1 MTHENGSN
9 FHVTILSRECTVRA
23 GFTDNIVPRLT
34 LSESQED
41 ERKKCSIYDGSHFVL
56 NK

>member
-34 LSESQED
+34 LSASQED
-41 ERKKCSIYDGSHFVL
+41 ERKNVAFMMSLTLS
-56 NK
+56 

>member
-9 FHVTILSRECTVRA
+9 FRVTILSRECTVRA

-34 LSESQED
+34 LSASQED
-41 ERKKCSIYDGSHFVL
+41 ERKNVAFMSLTLS
-56 NK
+56 